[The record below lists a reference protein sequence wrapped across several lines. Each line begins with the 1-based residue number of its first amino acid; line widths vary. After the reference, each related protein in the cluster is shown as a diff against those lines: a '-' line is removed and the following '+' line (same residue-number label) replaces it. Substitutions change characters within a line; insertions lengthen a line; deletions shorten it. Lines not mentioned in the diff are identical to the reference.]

1 MQPCFETLMELS
13 QTLTGLESSEGLA
26 ETRAPA
32 SKVDNRLLLG
42 EASVRSPCEPIH
54 RLCECLHCHMAGVP
68 HREQSKTPRKHQQI
82 SYDLASEITITSV
95 VFYQSYES
103 DLTHY
108 GRI

>member
-1 MQPCFETLMELS
+1 MQPHFETLMELS
-13 QTLTGLESSEGLA
+13 QIFTGLESSESLA
-26 ETRAPA
+26 ETRAPTSNVA
-32 SKVDNRLLLG
+32 DRLLQG
-42 EASVRSPCEPIH
+42 EASAPSPCGPIH
-54 RLCECLHCHMAGVP
+54 RLCECLHCHVAGILQS
-68 HREQSKTPRKHQQI
+68 EQSKTPRKHQQI